1 MDSPLTSNSPS
12 KNLTLD
18 KIQILNLFKL
28 FDNLPFDPKSENETW
43 HIVNKEFIDSLRNYE
58 EGKASRYH
66 TLINNKIFVEDPSN
80 VTTRTRLLKDY
91 ENGNGVNFLLY
102 PEKAIEVLEK
112 HFHINLKIPRAVYP
126 YKIPKRERIIYKVDI
141 QPLKVVVYSKN
152 PNEFSS
158 PSKMKIVVLR
168 NDTVEDVLKEIVTDF
183 DPASFKKNLFYAEEM
198 SGKREYNWERLY
210 LHDSTEYPLKKKMH
224 EYDIDERTCLLI
236 TSERADIKCLT
247 NESDYGY
254 TRRESS
260 FRRSEKEEDCMRGY
274 SSGRTGGYGS
284 SSSTAHAQGYTQGY
298 TQGCTQGYTQGQ
310 TQGHSHESM
319 VKQIS
324 YIFQHGGDRGLI
336 NLGNTCFLN
345 SSLQC
350 LAKIKKFSNYFL
362 SGTFWNHI
370 NYSNPVGQHGRL
382 AKAYYETLI
391 ELWKI
396 DKRSEPYAPKALKQ
410 AISEK
415 RDEFYGYQQH
425 DSQELLA
432 FLLDGLH
439 EDLNLIQKKPY
450 YEEKLQ
456 GGLDKPDIDVA
467 EASWNRHKE
476 INNSIIVDLFQGQYR
491 SRLQCP
497 KCKKV
502 SIAFDPFM
510 YLSIPLPPK
519 KNHRIWFHV
528 ILNRDAPIGMRFS
541 CAFNGSQ
548 EVLKLKIFFLT
559 IIKNLKVKRKNILL
573 HNKCIIKNSKESS
586 PHEGRNNH
594 INTTTSSSSSSSCGG
609 GGNSSSNNAFN
620 FHSKYMDDKNE
631 FYEDNED
638 NCTNADIANYVRA
651 IKNKSKITST
661 LKEQEICTVHESIC
675 AMCNIQS
682 IDELEINN
690 LSFLYT
696 KFKNLACNQ
705 FFQVLNNSDFVT
717 EPHTRNGKG
726 ISHIFVFILPK
737 LCSHLIDKNLDVKV
751 GDECLEVLTNSTVT
765 TNNTS
770 LKDEE
775 VHNGIINNSGS
786 NNGGSNNSGSNNSGS
801 NNSGSS
807 SNNNSSNNNGG
818 SVEKKALKGKNNH
831 SSKIVKKRKGVLD
844 SSNSNGSPV
853 RKGEKTHPSGAEED
867 EDDEV
872 TPVTSAPAGA
882 NGNTRGNA
890 NSNAADPH
898 DEAMEES
905 NDINMQETSS
915 ETPLNDSNGMSKNR
929 TNCEQHISYSELFR
943 DRILFTQDTD
953 NLHDKYF
960 SLLIVPLCKDEQLFY
975 KMKNN
980 DLPLL
985 FNVPFNFT
993 VNDLYGKV
1001 ENAYRKNTGGSR
1013 PPRGT
1018 TPTSTS
1024 NVQSNQGDHTD
1035 RYEQLC
1041 IHNGNAKSGGDDE
1054 SAKKDNISSS
1064 DVTNS
1069 KVITSEY
1076 DGGLEDKGG
1085 LNKVDGGEEY
1095 NSKFTLYLPCYNLK
1109 EEWTPKENLGL
1120 ELKRDETY
1128 LADYIKNSEEKR
1140 LIIIHLDSVAID
1152 YELSLDI
1159 KTITFVDLEE
1169 RYGIDTCLKLFSEEE
1184 HLDENNTW
1192 YCGNCKLHVQAYKKL
1207 DLFRMP
1213 IILILHL
1220 KRFNNTNRWLR
1231 TKIDSYVYYPH
1242 KENEH
1247 LNMSPYILEDGLKHM
1262 TKMDP
1267 HYSPLYELIGVNC
1280 HTGGLCGGHYFA
1292 YVKLNGQW
1300 YNFNDTF
1307 VTTIDESQVNTK
1319 NAYLLFYQLHTH
1331 KNETFTGVAEQRN
1344 LAEEEAIRMAN
1355 ASYYN

>member
-1 MDSPLTSNSPS
+1 MESPVTSNSPS
-12 KNLTLD
+12 KSLTLD
-18 KIQILNLFKL
+18 KIQVLNLFKL

-43 HIVNKEFIDSLRNYE
+43 YIVNKEFIDSLKNYE
-58 EGKASRYH
+58 EGKASRYQ
-66 TLINNKIFVEDPSN
+66 TLINNKIFVEDASN

-112 HFHINLKIPRAVYP
+112 HFHFNLKIPRAVYP
-126 YKIPKRERIIYKVDI
+126 YKVPKRERIIYKVDI
-141 QPLKVVVYSKN
+141 QPLKIVVYSKN

-168 NDTVEDVLKEIVTDF
+168 NDTVEDVLKEIITDF
-183 DPASFKKNLFYAEEM
+183 NPACFKKNLFYAEEM

-210 LHDSTEYPLKKKMH
+210 LHDSTEYPLKKKIH

-236 TSERADIKCLT
+236 TNERADIKCLT

-254 TRRESS
+254 TRREAS

-284 SSSTAHAQGYTQGY
+284 TTHAQGYTHGY
-298 TQGCTQGYTQGQ
+298 SQ
-310 TQGHSHESM
+310 ESM
-319 VKQIS
+319 VKQIG
-324 YIFQHGGDRGLI
+324 YIFEHGGDRGLI

-370 NYSNPVGQHGRL
+370 NYSNPVGQNGRL
-382 AKAYYETLI
+382 AKAYYETLL

-396 DKRSEPYAPKALKQ
+396 GKRSEPYAPKALKQ

-456 GGLDKPDIDVA
+456 GGLDKLDIDVA

-510 YLSIPLPPK
+510 YLSVPLPPK

-528 ILNRDAPIGMRFS
+528 ILNRDVPIGMRFS
-541 CAFNGSQ
+541 CSFSGSQ

-573 HNKCIIKNSKESS
+573 HNKCIIKNSKETS
-586 PHEGRNNH
+586 HEGRSNH
-594 INTTTSSSSSSSCGG
+594 ANVPMSSSSGSSCGG
-609 GGNSSSNNAFN
+609 GTGDTTSSSAFN
-620 FHSKYMDDKNE
+620 FHYKYLDDKNE

-661 LKEQEICTVHESIC
+661 LKEQDISTVHESIC

-682 IDELEINN
+682 IEELDINN
-690 LSFLYT
+690 LSFLST

-737 LCSHLIDKNLDVKV
+737 LYSHLIDKNMDANVA
-751 GDECLEVLTNSTVT
+751 DENLEVLTNSTVT

-770 LKDEE
+770 LRDEE
-775 VHNGIINNSGS
+775 MNVKNETNSIN
-786 NNGGSNNSGSNNSGS
+786 
-801 NNSGSS
+801 
-807 SNNNSSNNNGG
+807 NNNST
-818 SVEKKALKGKNNH
+818 VEKKSLKEKNNH
-831 SSKIVKKRKGVLD
+831 SSKILKKRKGLLG
-844 SSNSNGSPV
+844 SPNSNGSPI
-853 RKGEKTHPSGAEED
+853 RKGEKMHPFGAEED

-872 TPVTSAPAGA
+872 TSGTAPPGGL
-882 NGNTRGNA
+882 NGNSGGNA
-890 NSNAADPH
+890 NSSGGEPY

-905 NDINMQETSS
+905 NDVNTQESCS
-915 ETPLNDSNGMSKNR
+915 EVALHDSPGMNRSR
-929 TNCEQHISYSELFR
+929 TNCEQHISYNELLR
-943 DRILFTQDTD
+943 DRIMFTQDVY

-993 VNDLYGKV
+993 LNDLYGKV
-1001 ENAYRKNTGGSR
+1001 ENAYRKGPAGSTV
-1013 PPRGT
+1013 PRGT
-1018 TPTSTS
+1018 TNTS
-1024 NVQSNQGDHTD
+1024 NRNSNQADYNNPYGEL
-1035 RYEQLC
+1035 YA
-1041 IHNGNAKSGGDDE
+1041 HNGNAKIGGEEE
-1054 SAKKDNISSS
+1054 SAKKDSMSSS
-1064 DVTNS
+1064 DVAN
-1069 KVITSEY
+1069 KAVTSEY
-1076 DGGLEDKGG
+1076 DRLLEEQGDPRDVHGGD
-1085 LNKVDGGEEY
+1085 NCV
-1095 NSKFTLYLPCYNLK
+1095 SKFTLHLPCYNLK
-1109 EEWTPKENLGL
+1109 EEWTPKDNLGL

-1128 LADYIKNSEEKR
+1128 LSDYIKNSEEKR
-1140 LIIIHLDSVAID
+1140 LIIIHLNSVDID

-1242 KENEH
+1242 KENEY
-1247 LNMSPYILEDGLKHM
+1247 LNMTPYILEDGLKHM

-1307 VTTIDESQVNTK
+1307 VTIIEESQVNTK

>member
-1 MDSPLTSNSPS
+1 MDSPRPPNSPS

-43 HIVNKEFIDSLRNYE
+43 HIVNKEFIDSLRSYE
-58 EGKASRYH
+58 EGKASRYDA
-66 TLINNKIFVEDPSN
+66 LINNKIFVEDASN
-80 VTTRTRLLKDY
+80 VTTRTRLLKEY
-91 ENGNGVNFLLY
+91 ENGNGVSFLLY

-112 HFHINLKIPRAVYP
+112 HFHFNLKIPRAVYP
-126 YKIPKRERIIYKVDI
+126 YKVPKRERVIYKVDV
-141 QPLKVVVYSKN
+141 QPLKLVVYSKN

-168 NDTVEDVLKEIVTDF
+168 NDTVEDLLKEIVTDF
-183 DPASFKKNLFYAEEM
+183 DPASFKKNLFYAEEVG
-198 SGKREYNWERLY
+198 GKREYNWERLY
-210 LHDSTEYPLKKKMH
+210 LQDSTEFPLKRRIH
-224 EYDIDERTCLLI
+224 EYEIDERTCLLI
-236 TSERADIKCLT
+236 TNERADIKCLT

-254 TRRESS
+254 TRREAS

-274 SSGRTGGYGS
+274 SSGRAGAYGGGS
-284 SSSTAHAQGYTQGY
+284 STPQAQGHTQGNAHGNAQGHTQGHTQGY
-298 TQGCTQGYTQGQ
+298 PQQ
-310 TQGHSHESM
+310 S
-319 VKQIS
+319 VAKQIS
-324 YIFQHGGDRGLI
+324 YIFEHGGDRGLV

-350 LAKIKKFSNYFL
+350 LAKIRNFSNYFL

-382 AKAYYETLI
+382 AKAYYETLL

-396 DKRSEPYAPKALKQ
+396 DKRSEPYAPKVLKQ

-456 GGLDKPDIDVA
+456 GGLDKQDIDVA

-528 ILNRDAPIGMRFS
+528 ILNRDFPIGMRFS
-541 CAFNGSQ
+541 CSFSGSQ
-548 EVLKLKIFFLT
+548 EVLKLKIFVLT
-559 IIKNLKVKRKNILL
+559 IIKNLKGKRKNILL
-573 HNKCIIKNSKESS
+573 HNKCIIKNSKDTS
-586 PHEGRNNH
+586 PEGRSSHANV
-594 INTTTSSSSSSSCGG
+594 ITTSSSSGSSCGG
-609 GGNSSSNNAFN
+609 GGNSSTNNAFN
-620 FHSKYMDDKNE
+620 FHYKYLDEKNE

-638 NCTNADIANYVRA
+638 NCTSADIANYVRA

-661 LKEQEICTVHESIC
+661 LKEQDISTVHESIC

-690 LSFLYT
+690 LSFLFT

-737 LCSHLIDKNLDVKV
+737 LCSHLIDKNMEVKV
-751 GDECLEVLTNSTVT
+751 GDESLEVLTNSTVT

-770 LKDEE
+770 LRDEE
-775 VHNGIINNSGS
+775 LNGKGDPNGGAGTSGGSGISGNSG
-786 NNGGSNNSGSNNSGS
+786 NGNCSA
-801 NNSGSS
+801 
-807 SNNNSSNNNGG
+807 
-818 SVEKKALKGKNNH
+818 EKKPLKGKNSH
-831 SSKIVKKRKGVLD
+831 ASKILKKRKGVLG
-844 SSNSNGSPV
+844 SPSSNGSPV

-867 EDDEV
+867 EDDEL
-872 TPVTSAPAGA
+872 TPGAAPPAGWTGSSRP
-882 NGNTRGNA
+882 NVS
-890 NSNAADPH
+890 SNAAEPC

-905 NDINMQETSS
+905 NDINMQETCS
-915 ETPLNDSNGMSKNR
+915 EAPLNDSNGMSKSR
-929 TNCEQHISYSELFR
+929 PSCEPHISYNELFR
-943 DRILFTQDTD
+943 DRILINQDVHS
-953 NLHDKYF
+953 LHDKYF

-993 VNDLYGKV
+993 LNDLYGKV
-1001 ENAYRKNTGGSR
+1001 ENAYRKTPPGGR
-1013 PPRGT
+1013 TARGAAT
-1018 TPTSTS
+1018 SSTPTSS
-1024 NVQSNQGDHTD
+1024 GQGSQAEHAD
-1035 RYEQLC
+1035 RYGPPNA
-1041 IHNGNAKSGGDDE
+1041 HNGNGRRGEEDE
-1054 SAKKDNISSS
+1054 IAKKDSISSG
-1064 DVTNS
+1064 DVANKTT
-1069 KVITSEY
+1069 TSEY
-1076 DGGLEDKGG
+1076 NRVEEEEKGG
-1085 LNKVDGGEEY
+1085 PSGAHEGETPH
-1095 NSKFTLYLPCYNLK
+1095 SRITLYLPCYNLK
-1109 EEWTPKENLGL
+1109 EEWTSKENLGL

-1128 LADYIKNSEEKR
+1128 LSDYIKNSEEKR
-1140 LIIIHLDSVAID
+1140 LIIIHLNSGGID
-1152 YELSLDI
+1152 HELSLDI

-1242 KENEH
+1242 KENEY
-1247 LNMSPYILEDGLKHM
+1247 LNMTPYILEDGLKHM
-1262 TKMDP
+1262 MQMDP

-1331 KNETFTGVAEQRN
+1331 KNETFTGVADQRN

>member
-1 MDSPLTSNSPS
+1 MDSPVTSNSPS

-28 FDNLPFDPKSENETW
+28 FDNLPCDPKGENETW
-43 HIVNKEFIDSLRNYE
+43 HIVNKEFIDSLRSYE

-66 TLINNKIFVEDPSN
+66 TLINNKIFVEDASN

-112 HFHINLKIPRAVYP
+112 HFQFNLKIPRAVYP
-126 YKIPKRERIIYKVDI
+126 YKIPNSERVIYKVDI

-152 PNEFSS
+152 PNDFSN
-158 PSKMKIVVLR
+158 PAKMKIVFLR

-183 DPASFKKNLFYAEEM
+183 DPTSFKKNLFYAEEI
-198 SGKREYNWERLY
+198 SGQREYNWERLY

-236 TSERADIKCLT
+236 TNERADIKCLT

-254 TRRESS
+254 TRREAS

-284 SSSTAHAQGYTQGY
+284 NSSTTQGQAYTQGY
-298 TQGCTQGYTQGQ
+298 P
-310 TQGHSHESM
+310 SEDSM

-324 YIFQHGGDRGLI
+324 YIFEHGGDRGLI

-362 SGTFWNHI
+362 SGTFWGHI

-382 AKAYYETLI
+382 AKAYYETLL
-391 ELWKI
+391 ELWKVN
-396 DKRSEPYAPKALKQ
+396 KRSEPYAPKALKQ

-456 GGLDKPDIDVA
+456 GGLDKRDIDVA

-497 KCKKV
+497 NCKKV

-528 ILNRDAPIGMRFS
+528 ILTRDAPIGMRFS
-541 CAFNGSQ
+541 CSFSGSQ
-548 EVLKLKIFFLT
+548 EVLKLKKIFLT

-573 HNKCIIKNSKESS
+573 HNKCIIQNSKEGS
-586 PHEGRNNH
+586 HEGRSNSHANVAAAG
-594 INTTTSSSSSSSCGG
+594 SSSGNCLGG
-609 GGNSSSNNAFN
+609 ADSTSYNAFN
-620 FHSKYMDDKNE
+620 FHYKYLDDKNE
-631 FYEDNED
+631 FYEDNEH

-651 IKNKSKITST
+651 IKNKSKIKNT
-661 LKEQEICTVHESIC
+661 LKEQEISTLYESIC
-675 AMCNIQS
+675 AMCNIPS
-682 IDELEINN
+682 IEELEVNN
-690 LSFLYT
+690 LSFLFT

-705 FFQVLNNSDFVT
+705 FFHVLNNSDFVT

-726 ISHIFVFILPK
+726 ISHIFVFMVPK
-737 LCSHLIDKNLDVKV
+737 FYSHLVDKNGEVKV

-775 VHNGIINNSGS
+775 MNVKNET
-786 NNGGSNNSGSNNSGS
+786 
-801 NNSGSS
+801 
-807 SNNNSSNNNGG
+807 SNNNI
-818 SVEKKALKGKNNH
+818 VEKKSLKEKNNNH
-831 SSKIVKKRKGVLD
+831 SSKILKKRKGLL
-844 SSNSNGSPV
+844 SCCNSNGGSPV
-853 RKGEKTHPSGAEED
+853 RKGEKMHPCGAEEEED
-867 EDDEV
+867 EEV
-872 TPVTSAPAGA
+872 NPLTSTAGGS
-882 NGNTRGNA
+882 NGNA
-890 NSNAADPH
+890 NNSAV
-898 DEAMEES
+898 EQYEEQMEES
-905 NDINMQETSS
+905 NDINMQEEASS
-915 ETPLNDSNGMSKNR
+915 ETPLNDSNGISKSR
-929 TNCEQHISYSELFR
+929 THCEQHISYNELFK
-943 DRILFTQDTD
+943 DRIMFNQDVY

-960 SLLIVPLCKDEQLFY
+960 SLLIVPVCKDEQLFY

-993 VNDLYGKV
+993 LNDLYGKV
-1001 ENAYRKNTGGSR
+1001 ENAYQKNHAISR
-1013 PPRGT
+1013 APKGT
-1018 TPTSTS
+1018 VPTTSTK
-1024 NVQSNQGDHTD
+1024 VTNQADVTSPYGELYT
-1035 RYEQLC
+1035 
-1041 IHNGNAKSGGDDE
+1041 HNANAKSGGDEE

-1064 DVTNS
+1064 DVAN
-1069 KVITSEY
+1069 KAITSEY
-1076 DGGLEDKGG
+1076 DRVLEENASPSEVGAED
-1085 LNKVDGGEEY
+1085 DGT
-1095 NSKFTLYLPCYNLK
+1095 NRFTLHLSSYNVK
-1109 EEWTPKENLGL
+1109 EECMSKDTLGL

-1128 LADYIKNSEEKR
+1128 LSDYIKNSEEKR
-1140 LIIIHLDSVAID
+1140 LIIIHLYSGDIE

-1242 KENEH
+1242 KENEY
-1247 LNMSPYILEDGLKHM
+1247 LNMTPYILEDGLKHM

-1267 HYSPLYELIGVNC
+1267 GYSPLYELIGVNC

-1300 YNFNDTF
+1300 YNFNDTY
-1307 VTTIDESQVNTK
+1307 VTTIDESQINTK

-1331 KNETFTGVAEQRN
+1331 KNETFTGVAEERN

>member
-1 MDSPLTSNSPS
+1 MDSAVTSNSPS
-12 KNLTLD
+12 KSLTLD

-28 FDNLPFDPKSENETW
+28 FDNLPFDPKNENETW
-43 HIVNKEFIDSLRNYE
+43 YIVNKEFIDSLKSYE
-58 EGKASRYH
+58 EGKASRYQ
-66 TLINNKIFVEDPSN
+66 TLIDNRIFVEDASN

-102 PEKAIEVLEK
+102 PEKAIDVLEK
-112 HFHINLKIPRAVYP
+112 HFHFNLKIPRAVYP
-126 YKIPKRERIIYKVDI
+126 YKVPKREKVIYKVDI
-141 QPLKVVVYSKN
+141 QPLKIVVYSKN
-152 PNEFSS
+152 PNDFSS

-168 NDTVEDVLKEIVTDF
+168 NDTVEDVLREIVTDF

-198 SGKREYNWERLY
+198 SGKKEYNWERLY
-210 LHDSTEYPLKKKMH
+210 LHDSTEYPLNKKIH
-224 EYDIDERTCLLI
+224 EYDIDDRTCFLI
-236 TSERADIKCLT
+236 TNERADIKCLT
-247 NESDYGY
+247 NESDYAY
-254 TRRESS
+254 TRREAS

-274 SSGRTGGYGS
+274 SSGRTGGYA
-284 SSSTAHAQGYTQGY
+284 STTHTLGYTQ
-298 TQGCTQGYTQGQ
+298 
-310 TQGHSHESM
+310 ENM
-319 VKQIS
+319 DKQIS
-324 YIFQHGGDRGLI
+324 YIFEHGGDRGLI

-370 NYSNPVGQHGRL
+370 NYSNPVGQNGRL
-382 AKAYYETLI
+382 AKAYYETLL

-396 DKRSEPYAPKALKQ
+396 NKRSEPYAPKALKL

-456 GGLDKPDIDVA
+456 GGLDKLDIDVA

-497 KCKKV
+497 QCKKV

-528 ILNRDAPIGMRFS
+528 ILNRDVPIGMRFS
-541 CAFNGSQ
+541 CSFSGSQ
-548 EVLKLKIFFLT
+548 EVLKLKIFLLT

-573 HNKCIIKNSKESS
+573 HNKCIIKNSKETVH
-586 PHEGRNNH
+586 HEGRSNNH
-594 INTTTSSSSSSSCGG
+594 ANGPMSSSSGSSCSGG
-609 GGNSSSNNAFN
+609 TADAANTSAFN
-620 FHSKYMDDKNE
+620 FHQKYLDEKNE

-651 IKNKSKITST
+651 IKNKNKIRNT
-661 LKEQEICTVHESIC
+661 LKEQDICILHESIC

-682 IDELEINN
+682 IEELEINN
-690 LSFLYT
+690 LSFLFT

-705 FFQVLNNSDFVT
+705 FFQVLNNTDFVT

-737 LCSHLIDKNLDVKV
+737 LYAHLIDKNMDVKV
-751 GDECLEVLTNSTVT
+751 PDESLEVLTNSTVT

-770 LKDEE
+770 LRDEE
-775 VHNGIINNSGS
+775 MNLKNETNHTNNNNNS
-786 NNGGSNNSGSNNSGS
+786 N
-801 NNSGSS
+801 SS
-807 SNNNSSNNNGG
+807 SNNNGTS
-818 SVEKKALKGKNNH
+818 EKKAFKEKSNP
-831 SSKIVKKRKGVLD
+831 SSKILKKRKGLL
-844 SSNSNGSPV
+844 SSPNNNGSPI
-853 RKGEKTHPSGAEED
+853 RKGEKIYPPGAEED

-872 TPVTSAPAGA
+872 TPMTSVPGELNANSHA
-882 NGNTRGNA
+882 NGNVNGSTPEA
-890 NSNAADPH
+890 Y

-905 NDINMQETSS
+905 NDLNMQDSSS
-915 ETPLNDSNGMSKNR
+915 EMPLYNSNGIRQSR
-929 TNCEQHISYSELFR
+929 YNCQHHISYNELLR
-943 DRILFTQDTD
+943 DRIISTPDVY

-985 FNVPFNFT
+985 LNIPFNFT
-993 VNDLYGKV
+993 LNDLYSKV
-1001 ENAYRKNTGGSR
+1001 ENAYRKEPLGNSA
-1013 PPRGT
+1013 PMEFIHN
-1018 TPTSTS
+1018 S
-1024 NVQSNQGDHTD
+1024 NDQNNQPDDKNPYGEVYT
-1035 RYEQLC
+1035 
-1041 IHNGNAKSGGDDE
+1041 HNGNVKSGGDEE
-1054 SAKKDNISSS
+1054 SAKKDSISST
-1064 DVTNS
+1064 DVTN
-1069 KVITSEY
+1069 KTITNEY
-1076 DGGLEDKGG
+1076 DRVLEEKGNPNG
-1085 LNKVDGGEEY
+1085 VHMEE
-1095 NSKFTLYLPCYNLK
+1095 NGANRFTLYLSCYNLK
-1109 EEWTPKENLGL
+1109 EEWTPKDNLGF

-1128 LADYIKNSEEKR
+1128 LSDYIKNSEEKR
-1140 LIIIHLDSVAID
+1140 LIIIHLNSVEID

-1159 KTITFVDLEE
+1159 KTMTFIDLEE

-1242 KENEH
+1242 KENEY
-1247 LNMSPYILEDGLKHM
+1247 LDMAPYILEDGLKHM
-1262 TKMDP
+1262 IKMDP
-1267 HYSPLYELIGVNC
+1267 TYSPLYELIGVNC

-1307 VTTIDESQVNTK
+1307 VTTIEESQVNTK
-1319 NAYLLFYQLHTH
+1319 DAYLLFYQLHTH
-1331 KNETFTGVAEQRN
+1331 KNETFTGVADQRN